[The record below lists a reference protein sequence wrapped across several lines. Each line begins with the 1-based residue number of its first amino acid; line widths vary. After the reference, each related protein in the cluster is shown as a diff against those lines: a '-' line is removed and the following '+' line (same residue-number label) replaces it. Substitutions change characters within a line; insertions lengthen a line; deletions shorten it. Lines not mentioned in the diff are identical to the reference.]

1 MEMVLFHIWST
12 EHYYDTYNMA
22 LNHLDYSKDSD
33 LVAQHNSKSKGK
45 HNLTLLTS
53 IAALANR

>member
-33 LVAQHNSKSKGK
+33 LVAQHNSKSEGK
-45 HNLTLLTS
+45 HNLTQLTC
-53 IAALANR
+53 IAT